1 MDTVRNIYDYLTD
14 PSGLG
19 FPLLISVGLFIIIW
33 MMNKTTKGWKKTDT
47 VIEKKKDDRNNFGTP
62 FKPL

>member
-1 MDTVRNIYDYLTD
+1 MDWLKDIFDYLTD

-33 MMNKTTKGWKKTDT
+33 LMNKTSKGWKKVDT
-47 VIEKKKDDRNNFGTP
+47 KIEQKKDNWRDTNLP
-62 FKPL
+62 YKPL